1 MLESGEDGGED
12 WVGFVRLCMGH
23 SGCKAF
29 VSMDFKRSG
38 MVLAGGA
45 ASGDAGMGCGALGTD
60 GVESAQNQPML
71 AARMGNQLSKIT
83 GAEKE
88 SSCTLIRASSV
99 KRWGECGKS

>member
-1 MLESGEDGGED
+1 VLESGEDGGED

-23 SGCKAF
+23 SGCK
-29 VSMDFKRSG
+29 RSLVWTSNAVG

-45 ASGDAGMGCGALGTD
+45 ASGDAGMGYGARGTD

-71 AARMGNQLSKIT
+71 AAGNQLSKIT

-99 KRWGECGKS
+99 KPWGECGKS